1 LLMHLLWTKS
11 FSASALHAANCIW
24 KCSSQI
30 HDENLREKLGP
41 AADALGTCLEDL
53 DAVHSQRLWD
63 GLIVLSSKI
72 QSNSALA
79 DQLLSDF
86 IDGFVEQVAAQRLV
100 GAITDVEAS
109 FKLLFPK
116 YLEQFD
122 FRIRPLHEQW
132 VGYGN
137 GFLAHLRRLTRNDA
151 WVKEANVIG
160 VQPILGGAGRSH
172 CEHQSIHIEAVLTN
186 PLAEIPEIIRL
197 GWLVSQLYTVPFR
210 SQLGLSPADTAHLL
224 PIAMLVPCLASAEVL
239 ELTKCTEANAEL
251 SIEQW
256 NIAVPSHRDV
266 ASDLVPMLM
275 EWWET
280 CLKTKPDWDVALKAL
295 ALRIG
300 LHPN

>member
-1 LLMHLLWTKS
+1 MHLHWTKS
-11 FSASALHAANCIW
+11 SSASALHAANCCS
-24 KCSSQI
+24 KHSSQV
-30 HDENLREKLGP
+30 HDPVLGEKFGP

-53 DAVHSQRLWD
+53 DSIHSQRLWD
-63 GLIVLSSKI
+63 GLIVLASKI

-79 DQLLSDF
+79 DELLSEF
-86 IDGFVEQVAAQRLV
+86 IDGFVEQSLAQRLV
-100 GAITDVEAS
+100 GAITEVEAS

-116 YLEQFD
+116 YLDQFD
-122 FRIRPLHEQW
+122 YRIKPLQDQW

-160 VQPILGGAGRSH
+160 VQPILGGAGRAH

-186 PLAEIPEIIRL
+186 PLAELPELVRL

-210 SQLGLSPADTAHLL
+210 SQLGLSPADVSHLL
-224 PIAMLVPCLASAEVL
+224 PIAMLVPSLAAAEVL
-239 ELTKCTEANAEL
+239 ELSKCNEANAEL

-275 EWWET
+275 DWWET
-280 CLKTKPDWDVALKAL
+280 CLKNKSEWSVALKTL
-295 ALRIG
+295 APKIG
-300 LHPN
+300 LPAS